1 MTKTEYNQCVELW
14 SDEVY
19 YFALHCH
26 SNVPDCQDAVQ
37 EAYAALW
44 KNLDNVQ
51 FEKGK
56 SYLLSVTYRQL
67 MMTLRRRK
75 TAELKLHDLPVQENE
90 CRPCEN
96 DDLRKALDQAM
107 QRLPETQKA
116 ILQLRDIDG
125 YSYKEIAEVLNI
137 SEQQVQVYLFRARV
151 GMRKQI
157 DKDDF

>member
-1 MTKTEYNQCVELW
+1 MELW

-56 SYLLSVTYRQL
+56 SFLLSVTYRQL

-75 TAELKLHDLPVQENE
+75 TAELKLHDLSVHENE

-151 GMRKQI
+151 AMRKQI